1 MPLPVKRALRKLG
14 NDLRAARLR
23 RRISTAVMAERVMVS
38 RPTLLRMEQGDP
50 SVSMGI
56 YATALFVLGLHEPLG
71 SDDDLSASLDL
82 ALTVARSFGLKLGD
96 AKAIAREVG
105 GIVAGWRHEA
115 ARIGIRE
122 AEIDRMVSAFEHEDL
137 EEARRL

>member
-38 RPTLLRMEQGDP
+38 RPTLLRMEQGDA

-71 SDDDLSASLDL
+71 SLADISRDPVGQGLD
-82 ALTVARSFGLKLGD
+82 
-96 AKAIAREVG
+96 
-105 GIVAGWRHEA
+105 EA
-115 ARIGIRE
+115 ALPSRIYSTPRKRTPKE
-122 AEIDRMVSAFEHEDL
+122 R
-137 EEARRL
+137 